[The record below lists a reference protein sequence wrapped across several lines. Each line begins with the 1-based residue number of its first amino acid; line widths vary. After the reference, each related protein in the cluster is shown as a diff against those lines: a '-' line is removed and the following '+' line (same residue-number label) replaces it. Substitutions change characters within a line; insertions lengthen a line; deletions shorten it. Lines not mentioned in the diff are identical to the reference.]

1 MQPIYDVIIIG
12 GGAAGYSAA
21 LYTARAGL
29 STLVLEKLSPGGQMA
44 TTDQIDNYPGFPNGI
59 DGFTLGMQMQEGA
72 QRFGTNTEYTEVL
85 SLDLAPKI
93 KTIRTDS
100 GDFSARTVILAT
112 GAFPKELGLAR
123 EKELW
128 GKGVHYC
135 AHCDGRFYKDKT
147 VLVVGG
153 GNSAVADALYLSRL
167 CKEVVLVHRRDS
179 LRATKIYHEPL
190 MKAPNVRF
198 YWDSRIVSLHGDD
211 RLHGVTVENLKSGAK
226 TELPLDGLF
235 ISIGRS
241 PETALFAGQ
250 IQLDEKGYIAAGEDC
265 TTSLPGV
272 FAAGD
277 VRTKAVRQVITA
289 AADGAV
295 AATMAENYLAAQE
308 M

>member
-72 QRFGTNTEYTEVL
+72 QRFGTKTEYTEVL

-211 RLHGVTVENLKSGAK
+211 RLRGVSIENLKSGAK
-226 TELPLDGLF
+226 TELSLDGLF

-265 TTSLPGV
+265 ATSLPGV

>member
-211 RLHGVTVENLKSGAK
+211 RLHGVTIENLKSGAK
-226 TELPLDGLF
+226 TELSLDGLF